1 MKINIDKF
9 IEITN
14 KYMDYKTTC
23 SICGK
28 ECTVVPD
35 SVEVEDDGYIF
46 FNIDC
51 EDHRS
56 EYCGTSFVKV

>member
-28 ECTVVPD
+28 EHTVIPD
-35 SVEVEDDGYIF
+35 SVEVEDDLIF

-56 EYCGTSFVKV
+56 EYCGTSVVGV

>member
-14 KYMDYKTTC
+14 KYTEKAIC

-28 ECTVVPD
+28 ECVVVPD
-35 SVEVEDDGYIF
+35 SVEVEDDLIF
-46 FNIDC
+46 FYIDC

-56 EYCGTSFVKV
+56 EYNDLSVVSV